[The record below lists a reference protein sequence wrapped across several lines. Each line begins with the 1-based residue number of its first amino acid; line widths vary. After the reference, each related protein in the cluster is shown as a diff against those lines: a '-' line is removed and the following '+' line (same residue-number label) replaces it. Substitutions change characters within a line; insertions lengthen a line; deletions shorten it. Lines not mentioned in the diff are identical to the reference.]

1 MTLKLKSESQVQSAE
16 SQVAGTGDELTAS
29 VYTQPLT
36 TDTLNSTLNASNVFS
51 KYYLPKLVLLI
62 LCAVLVS

>member
-29 VYTQPLT
+29 VYTRPLT
-36 TDTLNSTLNASNVFS
+36 TDTLNSTLNASKVFTAT
-51 KYYLPKLVLLI
+51 
-62 LCAVLVS
+62 CAAHPIACRSPVLV